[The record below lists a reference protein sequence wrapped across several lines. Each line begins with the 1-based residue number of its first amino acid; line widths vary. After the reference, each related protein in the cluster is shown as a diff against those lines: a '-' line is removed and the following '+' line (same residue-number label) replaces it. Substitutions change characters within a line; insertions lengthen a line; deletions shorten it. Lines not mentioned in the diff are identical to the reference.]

1 MLHRKIQM
9 NYLNLHQECI
19 GDRLYFTIAVR
30 FFPGESSPFPKK
42 HDVFLQIGIVENLGT
57 IWDSISG
64 GSRDSISGGSRD
76 SMRILGLSLRNLS
89 SKIYQDIVRTSHLNC
104 LKKGTLGTVSLQSCQ
119 QEIASCKFNTWQN
132 WTKSSQSQI
141 GHINQSSTITNQ

>member
-30 FFPGESSPFPKK
+30 FFSGESSPFPKK

-57 IWDSISG
+57 IW
-64 GSRDSISGGSRD
+64 DSISGGSRD

-104 LKKGTLGTVSLQSCQ
+104 LKKGTLGTLGTVSLQSCQ